1 MLCGVC
7 MFSYHKPVCAK
18 FVAQKEKNDRNTRQ
32 TFSFRSGVH
41 PVKRSPDLFLGCW
54 YHSLEV
60 LLSSSLFVVVYTVV
74 LFRKPV
80 EKTKSVPWTQKRDN
94 VELSFASSLD

>member
-7 MFSYHKPVCAK
+7 KFSYHKPVCAK
-18 FVAQKEKNDRNTRQ
+18 FVARKEKMIEIQDKL
-32 TFSFRSGVH
+32 FSFRSGVH
-41 PVKRSPDLFLGCW
+41 PVKRSPDLLLVCGD
-54 YHSLEV
+54 HSLEI
-60 LLSSSLFVVVYTVV
+60 LLSTSLLVVVYTVV

-94 VELSFASSLD
+94 VELSFGILLD